1 MYKGCYCILFP
12 KKAFFIRQ
20 KSKILRLKKMNWKK
34 NSIWV
39 QKGPK
44 DLLRDGV
51 ITGISP
57 EKVWPISF

>member
-1 MYKGCYCILFP
+1 MHKGCYCILLP

-34 NSIWV
+34 NSIWI

-51 ITGISP
+51 ITGIFP